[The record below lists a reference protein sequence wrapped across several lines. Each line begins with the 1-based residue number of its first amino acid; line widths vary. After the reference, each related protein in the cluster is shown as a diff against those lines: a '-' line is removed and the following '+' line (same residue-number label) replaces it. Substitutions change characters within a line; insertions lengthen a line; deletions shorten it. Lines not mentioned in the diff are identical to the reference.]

1 MVRRVL
7 CSGRNS
13 HSGFGVPLKRL
24 LVQSQASSSR
34 ETEKALCGSF
44 VVSWP
49 HLVLHDKTIEIHSPV
64 IQIQRWVQ
72 SVQQRGYNQYNVECG
87 LQVQNAD

>member
-24 LVQSQASSSR
+24 PVQSQASSSR
-34 ETEKALCGSF
+34 ETEKGLCGSF
-44 VVSWP
+44 VVNWL

-64 IQIQRWVQ
+64 IQIQRRVRVQ
-72 SVQQRGYNQYNVECG
+72 PVQHVECG

>member
-44 VVSWP
+44 VVNWL

-64 IQIQRWVQ
+64 IQIQRRVQ

>member
-34 ETEKALCGSF
+34 SRETEKALCGSF
-44 VVSWP
+44 VVNWL
-49 HLVLHDKTIEIHSPV
+49 HLVLHDKTIQIHSPV
-64 IQIQRWVQ
+64 IQIQRRVRVQ
-72 SVQQRGYNQYNVECG
+72 SVQHVECG